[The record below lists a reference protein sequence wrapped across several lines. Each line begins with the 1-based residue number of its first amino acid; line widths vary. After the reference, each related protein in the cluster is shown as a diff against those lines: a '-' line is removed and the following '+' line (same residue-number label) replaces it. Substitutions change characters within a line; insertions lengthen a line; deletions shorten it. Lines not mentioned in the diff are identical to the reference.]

1 MITRRR
7 TVRLLGSAPAGA
19 GFAAAFGVKGARS
32 IRCIRLKRW
41 LSCSAVAVLAASC
54 LLAETPLR
62 VQTFPLRDATG
73 LIAPNVKA
81 EAVNY
86 LGRKSVRITIEGE
99 DHEGLALL
107 PGTDFQDGVI
117 EADIALKTTVP
128 PGVRYPGF
136 VGIAFRV
143 RPDASHYELFY
154 LRPGNSQ
161 APDQA
166 MRNHSVQYASEPNFG
181 WYRLRR
187 EWPSI
192 YESHAELAMETWTKV
207 RIEVAGRAAK
217 LYLNGSAKPILVVDG
232 LKGQDLHGAVGL
244 WSFTDEEAYFS
255 NARITPAVPQAL
267 KNESDV
273 AGSWEMHYSS
283 DAGGM
288 GATMELHR
296 DGDKVTG
303 TWSGPLGEAC
313 AITGTWRNGY
323 VELSFLGEW
332 PKESRQ
338 GTPGPVKA
346 FLTGWIDGDAG
357 KGRMRVEGRSDGAWV
372 AKRKG

>member
-1 MITRRR
+1 MAIQRK
-7 TVRLLGSAPAGA
+7 TVRRIL
-19 GFAAAFGVKGARS
+19 
-32 IRCIRLKRW
+32 LKRL
-41 LSCSAVAVLAASC
+41 LSYSALSLLAASC
-54 LLAETPLR
+54 LLAETPPR
-62 VQTFPLRDATG
+62 VQTFPLRDPAG
-73 LIAPNVKA
+73 LIAPNLQVQ
-81 EAVNY
+81 AVQY
-86 LGRKSVRITIEGE
+86 LGRKSVRITMEGD
-99 DHEGLALL
+99 DHQGLALL

-143 RPDASHYELFY
+143 RPDSSHYELFY
-154 LRPGNSQ
+154 LRPGNSE

-166 MRNHSVQYASEPNFG
+166 MRNHSVQYASEPDFG

-207 RIEVAGRAAK
+207 RIEVAGRSAK
-217 LYLNGSAKPILVVDG
+217 LYLNGSSKPSLVVNG
-232 LKGQDLHGAVGL
+232 LKGEDLRGAVGL

-255 NARITPAVPQAL
+255 NVRITPAEPQNL
-267 KNESDV
+267 KNGSDV
-273 AGSWEMHYSS
+273 AGSWEMKYLS

-288 GATMELHR
+288 IATMELHR

-303 TWSGPLGEAC
+303 TWSGPLGDGRAV
-313 AITGTWRNGY
+313 TGTWRNGY
-323 VELSFLGEW
+323 VELSFAGEW

-338 GTPGPVKA
+338 GAPGPVNA

-372 AKRKG
+372 AQRKQ